1 MDDKNKDQQLD
12 EVLTRAVEHVYPS
25 LDEVRERLK
34 KGSVTLYL
42 GIDPTG
48 PTLHLGH
55 AINLRKMRVLQ
66 NLGHKLILLIGDFT
80 GMIGDPTDKSA
91 ARKHLTR
98 EEVLTNA
105 ARYKE
110 QASKIIRFDGSNPA
124 EIRYNSDWLGTMSFG
139 DVVELASHFTVQQ
152 MMERDMFEK
161 RLEENRPIHLHEFL
175 YPLMQGYDSVAM
187 DVDGEIG
194 GNDQTFNML
203 AGRTLMREMKGK
215 EKFVLT
221 MKLLTDPTGKK
232 MGKSEGNMIT
242 LDDSPD
248 EMFGKVMSWPD
259 GMILSGFELLT
270 DISKTEITS
279 IEETMKG
286 GANPRDFKAQLG
298 QNVVDF
304 FHGHEAA
311 QTVLEHFEAIFQ
323 RKEIPDEMS
332 EYVLIH
338 EKISVLDLLV
348 KIEFASSKS
357 EARRLIEGGGVKIN
371 GEEIKTID
379 VVIEPGIDGLIFQKG
394 KRHFVKIIRG

>member
-1 MDDKNKDQQLD
+1 
-12 EVLTRAVEHVYPS
+12 
-25 LDEVRERLK
+25 
-34 KGSVTLYL
+34 
-42 GIDPTG
+42 
-48 PTLHLGH
+48 
-55 AINLRKMRVLQ
+55 
-66 NLGHKLILLIGDFT
+66 
-80 GMIGDPTDKSA
+80 
-91 ARKHLTR
+91 
-98 EEVLTNA
+98 
-105 ARYKE
+105 
-110 QASKIIRFDGSNPA
+110 
-124 EIRYNSDWLGTMSFG
+124 
-139 DVVELASHFTVQQ
+139 
-152 MMERDMFEK
+152 
-161 RLEENRPIHLHEFL
+161 
-175 YPLMQGYDSVAM
+175 
-187 DVDGEIG
+187 
-194 GNDQTFNML
+194 
-203 AGRTLMREMKGK
+203 
-215 EKFVLT
+215 
-221 MKLLTDPTGKK
+221 
-232 MGKSEGNMIT
+232 
-242 LDDSPD
+242 
-248 EMFGKVMSWPD
+248 MFGKVMSWPD